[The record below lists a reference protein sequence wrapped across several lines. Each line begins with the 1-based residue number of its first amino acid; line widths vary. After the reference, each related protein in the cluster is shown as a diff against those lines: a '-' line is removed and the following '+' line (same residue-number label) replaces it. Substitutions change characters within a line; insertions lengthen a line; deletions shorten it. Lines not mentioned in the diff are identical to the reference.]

1 MRGEIDKIPDSIVEN
16 AKKTTSSRNESL
28 NKMAFTSG
36 FFFILAQ
43 FCVRGLTF
51 VVTPFYSRMLSKAQ
65 YGDIR
70 VYESWLLIAY
80 TVMSLCL
87 WRSEDVAKYDFRD
100 KYYEYTSSVHT
111 LSYLAIAGFFGL
123 ALIFKEPFQRF
134 TSMDDLMFYMC
145 FLYVFTYT
153 SMLYLQRRDKQMLR
167 YKFSTLA
174 TLLTI
179 VPGTVLSLWLIYRG
193 RQMGLLDSLVHRRII
208 GYYVPQIIGGAIIA
222 VVIWLQGKKF
232 FDLTYWKYGLKYS
245 LPLIP
250 EALSIQ
256 IMNQSDKIM
265 IQKLIGSDPTG
276 VFSLATTISFIIW
289 ILEDSVWNAWIP
301 WLYEKI
307 SRDETEDIAKPWTTV
322 MHIFGLISWA
332 LVVLAPEEILILGG
346 KKYYAAIIKSSG
358 ENRLL
363 VAVGDIATYEETGAV
378 STSQWV
384 KTVTGYHYAY
394 YFPRTMETAYV
405 DLASSIYEG
414 EQKATLTAVSATDG
428 AQLVYTT
435 DGQEPTAS
443 STKVNS
449 GTQITLPI
457 GTKTLKVGLLIGGK
471 VSGIVTRN
479 YTIKEKAITEVI
491 IPSFCRRWTRSIS
504 CRRIPNRPSA
514 ASCLFLLLPRLLWP
528 ASFSV

>member
-1 MRGEIDKIPDSIVEN
+1 MRGEIDKIPDSIVEK
-16 AKKTTSSRNESL
+16 AKKNRSSRDESL

-36 FFFILAQ
+36 FFYILAQ

-100 KYYEYTSSVHT
+100 KFNEYTSSVHT

-179 VPGTVLSLWLIYRG
+179 VPGTALSLWLIYRG
-193 RQMGLLDSLVHRRII
+193 RQLGLLDTLVHRRII

-222 VVIWLQGKKF
+222 VVIWVQGKKF

-346 KKYYAAIIKSSG
+346 KKYYAAIYLIAPMVSGTLFRFFSYSYSAVENYYKKTKYVAAGTIGTMFLNVILNYICIIKFGYMAAAYTTAASYVV
-358 ENRLL
+358 LL
-363 VAVGDIATYEETGAV
+363 IVQGILERKVTGQV
-378 STSQWV
+378 IV
-384 KTVTGYHYAY
+384 PLYKTVLIALMYGAINVATISLYALPW
-394 YFPRTMETAYV
+394 FVRWGI
-405 DLASSIYEG
+405 LA
-414 EQKATLTAVSATDG
+414 AVMIG
-428 AQLVYTT
+428 AFIVLRNQFLAVY
-435 DGQEPTAS
+435 
-443 STKVNS
+443 KM
-449 GTQITLPI
+449 IR
-457 GTKTLKVGLLIGGK
+457 KK
-471 VSGIVTRN
+471 
-479 YTIKEKAITEVI
+479 
-491 IPSFCRRWTRSIS
+491 
-504 CRRIPNRPSA
+504 
-514 ASCLFLLLPRLLWP
+514 
-528 ASFSV
+528 